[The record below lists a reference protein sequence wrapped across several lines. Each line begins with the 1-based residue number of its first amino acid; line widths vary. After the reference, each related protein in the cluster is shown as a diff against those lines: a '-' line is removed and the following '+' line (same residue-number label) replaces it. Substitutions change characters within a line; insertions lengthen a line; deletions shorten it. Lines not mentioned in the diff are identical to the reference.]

1 MFFGV
6 QVATVQSF
14 VGFVSCRE
22 TPTRNFVSF
31 HPKMG
36 YPDTLNPVRGAVSRG
51 IFKALPMRKMGT
63 SLEHQIETFGEGRE
77 SQPFPIQVFFLKD
90 EPSHFDVEYVLSSKV

>member
-6 QVATVQSF
+6 QVATGQSF
-14 VGFVSCRE
+14 VGFVSCKE

-51 IFKALPMRKMGT
+51 IFKALPMRKNGH
-63 SLEHQIETFGEGRE
+63 LLGA
-77 SQPFPIQVFFLKD
+77 PN
-90 EPSHFDVEYVLSSKV
+90 